1 MSALIIL
8 NILLF
13 NLLGGKLMVKHI
25 VMFKLIEKT
34 SENMERATNSLLSL
48 KGKIETLKSIEIGT
62 DFLGS
67 DRSYDIVL
75 IAHFENREGLKIY
88 GSHEN
93 HLPVVKIMRSLCS
106 SSVVVDYEL

>member
-1 MSALIIL
+1 
-8 NILLF
+8 
-13 NLLGGKLMVKHI
+13 MVKHI
-25 VMFKLIEKT
+25 VMFKLTEKT
-34 SENMERATNSLLSL
+34 SENMKRATNALRSLE
-48 KGKIETLKSIEIGT
+48 GNIETLKSIEIGT
-62 DFLGS
+62 DFLES

-88 GSHEN
+88 GNHEN

>member
-1 MSALIIL
+1 
-8 NILLF
+8 
-13 NLLGGKLMVKHI
+13 MVKHI
-25 VMFKLIEKT
+25 VMFKLNEKT
-34 SENMERATNSLLSL
+34 SENMNRATNSLRSL
-48 KGKIETLKSIEIGT
+48 EGNIETLKSVEIGT
-62 DFLGS
+62 DFLES

-88 GSHEN
+88 GNHEN

>member
-1 MSALIIL
+1 
-8 NILLF
+8 
-13 NLLGGKLMVKHI
+13 
-25 VMFKLIEKT
+25 MFKLTEKT
-34 SENMERATNSLLSL
+34 PENMKRATNALRSLE
-48 KGKIETLKSIEIGT
+48 GNIETLKSIEIGT
-62 DFLGS
+62 DFLES

-88 GSHEN
+88 GNHEN